1 MRTPL
6 VSLITPT
13 YNRAALLPETV
24 DSLLG
29 QRFVDFEYLIIDD
42 GSSDDTLEVLS
53 QYRDSRL
60 RVLRQTN
67 QGEVPAIN
75 RGWLEA
81 RGRYVA
87 IISSDDPMHPLWLG
101 ALVDALESRP
111 DAVVAYPDWAILDGR
126 GDTRQVIRTQGH
138 ARAILAANFQ
148 AQPGP
153 GCLIRKS
160 AGDCLSPPRRPR
172 FRYCADLDMW
182 LRLSLLGPFVRVP
195 RVLANWREHEG
206 SISVAERTPRRAAE
220 LVALARDFFAR
231 SDLPEEVA
239 GQARIGLANAH
250 GQASWIVRHSDPALA
265 SSYLNQAMSLGY
277 DGRFH
282 R

>member
-1 MRTPL
+1 MNEPL
-6 VSLITPT
+6 ITIITPT
-13 YNRAALLPETV
+13 YNRADLLPETV

-29 QRFVDFEYLIIDD
+29 QRFADFEYLIVDD
-42 GSSDDTLEVLS
+42 GSSDDTAAVLAR
-53 QYRDSRL
+53 YRDPRL
-60 RVLRQTN
+60 RVLCQDN
-67 QGEVPAIN
+67 QGEVAATN
-75 RGWLEA
+75 RGWSEA

-87 IISSDDPMHPLWLG
+87 IVSSDDPMHPLWLG
-101 ALVDALESRP
+101 AMVNALECRP
-111 DAVVAYPDWAILDGR
+111 EAVVAYPDWAILDGR
-126 GDTRQVIRTQGH
+126 GGVRRVVRTRHH
-138 ARAILAANFQ
+138 ARAVMIADFQ

-160 AGDCLSPPRRPR
+160 AGDRLSPPRRPR

-195 RVLANWREHEG
+195 RVLANWREHDG

-220 LVALARDFFAR
+220 LVTLARDFFAR
-231 SDLPEEVA
+231 EDLPEELA
-239 GQARIGLANAH
+239 GLARDGLASAH
-250 GQASWIVRHSDPALA
+250 GLASWVVRDSDPSLA
-265 SSYLNQAMSLGY
+265 GDYLARATALGY